1 MSLEAHR
8 SMDEVHNI
16 GCLLVVR
23 EVIRAMI
30 SQDPVLTRRQNQ
42 ARGSIV
48 VLTSLALEGAF
59 LGVGNYIAAKH
70 AVKGVVQTAG
80 KSLFCLLCCVDF

>member
-48 VLTSLALEGAF
+48 VLTSGF
-59 LGVGNYIAAKH
+59 GRGVPWSGQLYCGQTRGKR
-70 AVKGVVQTAG
+70 VVQTAG